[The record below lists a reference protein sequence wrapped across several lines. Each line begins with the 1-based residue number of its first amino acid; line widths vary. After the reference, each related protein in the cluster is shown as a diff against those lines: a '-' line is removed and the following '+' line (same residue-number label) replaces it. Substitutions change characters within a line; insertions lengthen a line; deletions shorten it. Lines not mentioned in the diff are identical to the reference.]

1 LKDNKDKLELELFEI
16 GETNMKEKNELGLQ
30 LFEAQNKKNDIEMKS
45 NLVASRLEE
54 LKNEKQEIE
63 DELRAKME
71 GEKESMRAQING
83 YQAKLHDSDALKRK
97 IEKELIIAKSE
108 SEKDMAL
115 LSQKVGFLEKQ
126 QQIHDKKEKELQDE
140 CSILKKNTTG
150 QVKEL
155 TNRYESQ
162 ISNQQG
168 ELLLLN
174 EKVGELQGETE
185 KKESQTFALIQGLE
199 SQLATIQAVI
209 QEKDIQLEAYQGAD
223 DDGKVMLAALDLSD

>member
-1 LKDNKDKLELELFEI
+1 
-16 GETNMKEKNELGLQ
+16 MKEKNELGLQ

-209 QEKDIQLEAYQGAD
+209 QEKDNQLEAYQGAD

>member
-115 LSQKVGFLEKQ
+115 LTQKVGFLEKQ

-209 QEKDIQLEAYQGAD
+209 QEKDNQLEAYQGAD

>member
-1 LKDNKDKLELELFEI
+1 
-16 GETNMKEKNELGLQ
+16 

-174 EKVGELQGETE
+174 EKVGELQTETE

-199 SQLATIQAVI
+199 SQLATIQAVV
-209 QEKDIQLEAYQGAD
+209 QEKDIMLEACQGAD
-223 DDGKVMLAALDLSD
+223 DDGKVMLAAMDLSD